1 MQKCAATCS
10 WRRGRAAAQPAAA
23 TLCIHAE
30 ALIEKLCAG
39 VQRNVSNMSIG
50 RARLMKVRSVD
61 EPTGASCWP
70 DHASQGMESTPVAN
84 SDENLLSV
92 LAKLEECRAA
102 LLVGGS
108 RDTAELVSV
117 VILELRMKLNEIDDA
132 ELKALCEEMM
142 RAREPTEKVRDLKS
156 AHTHRRRP
164 LLRLVK

>member
-1 MQKCAATCS
+1 
-10 WRRGRAAAQPAAA
+10 
-23 TLCIHAE
+23 
-30 ALIEKLCAG
+30 
-39 VQRNVSNMSIG
+39 
-50 RARLMKVRSVD
+50 
-61 EPTGASCWP
+61 
-70 DHASQGMESTPVAN
+70 MESTPVAN

>member
-1 MQKCAATCS
+1 M
-10 WRRGRAAAQPAAA
+10 G
-23 TLCIHAE
+23 
-30 ALIEKLCAG
+30 
-39 VQRNVSNMSIG
+39 
-50 RARLMKVRSVD
+50 
-61 EPTGASCWP
+61 
-70 DHASQGMESTPVAN
+70 STPVAN

-92 LAKLEECRAA
+92 LAKLEECRAS

-142 RAREPTEKVRDLKS
+142 RTREPAERVRDLKT
-156 AHTHRRRP
+156 THVQRRRP